1 MKRKLLG
8 FMLIGLMAF
17 SLAACT
23 SQDKPKGD
31 DAGKKTETSQTE
43 NTKENEK
50 EDAQDSLSELPQIAQ
65 MGTITSD
72 DVSGNQIG
80 IEVKGATEKDTQ
92 EIVLNVDENTPVV
105 DAQTGMKV
113 ERSQLTKGTE
123 VFAWVSNT
131 FTASM
136 PPQTT
141 AYVILINVK
150 DGVLPN
156 YLEVD
161 NIEKGE
167 SETILSDKPGAKWSV
182 DNNLVPISLKDG
194 KETTFDSIQKDSKCL
209 VWPSNEQGKDG
220 AIKVDKLLVL
230 N

>member
-72 DVSGNQIG
+72 DASGN
-80 IEVKGATEKDTQ
+80 
-92 EIVLNVDENTPVV
+92 
-105 DAQTGMKV
+105 
-113 ERSQLTKGTE
+113 
-123 VFAWVSNT
+123 
-131 FTASM
+131 
-136 PPQTT
+136 
-141 AYVILINVK
+141 
-150 DGVLPN
+150 
-156 YLEVD
+156 
-161 NIEKGE
+161 
-167 SETILSDKPGAKWSV
+167 
-182 DNNLVPISLKDG
+182 
-194 KETTFDSIQKDSKCL
+194 
-209 VWPSNEQGKDG
+209 
-220 AIKVDKLLVL
+220 
-230 N
+230 